1 MSSRENI
8 FKTKDLVDRSSW
20 KECTPTARA
29 LHCLFT
35 NRVSLRSVDLDSSLP
50 WNIVHLL
57 QSSQR
62 CIIAHYGTFR
72 KCWDSV
78 ILTAILYVA
87 TIVPYNAAFFKSENN
102 NTYTMTV
109 SILMFRDFVGSC
121 HQQKVEASLVFD
133 GLIEAIFILGII
145 F

>member
-1 MSSRENI
+1 MYSNCESTTLPIYKPSQLEVSRFRLI
-8 FKTKDLVDRSSW
+8 IT
-20 KECTPTARA
+20 
-29 LHCLFT
+29 
-35 NRVSLRSVDLDSSLP
+35 LP